1 MIYTTQILIIL
12 LLILLVSSIGFKKYV
27 WFISIGYGFSI
38 SITGLASLI
47 IFKDTQDL
55 GMIIS
60 SIILFLYG
68 IRLSGYLAYR
78 ELKSTS
84 YNNKMKN
91 EISDG
96 SHMTIPL
103 KMMLWTSCGL
113 LYFMMTSPL
122 IYRYINNVQTNTSL
136 IIGIIVML
144 LGIIIEA
151 VADIQKNN
159 SKKINPNTFVSTGL
173 YKIVR
178 CPNYL
183 GELIMWTGVFISG
196 ITALTSIGQYIIAI
210 IGYVGI
216 IYVMFSGARRLEIR
230 QDKNYGKDKKY
241 QEYKKKTP
249 ILLPLIPLYS
259 VKKHKWLV
267 A

>member
-1 MIYTTQILIIL
+1 MIYTTQILILFI
-12 LLILLVSSIGFKKYV
+12 LILLVSSIGFKKYV

-38 SITGLASLI
+38 SITGIASLFL
-47 IFKDTQDL
+47 FKQNQDI

-60 SIILFLYG
+60 SVILFIYG

-84 YNNKMKN
+84 YNKKMKN

-103 KMMLWTSCGL
+103 KMMLWISCGL
-113 LYFMMTSPL
+113 LYFMMTAPL
-122 IYRYINNVQTNTSL
+122 TYRYLNNIKTDSTLN
-136 IIGIIVML
+136 IGIIIML

-159 SKKINPNTFVSTGL
+159 SKKINPSTFASQGL

-196 ITALTSIGQYIIAI
+196 ITALTSIGQWIVSI
-210 IGYVGI
+210 IGYLGI
-216 IYVMFSGARRLEIR
+216 VYVMFSGARRLEIR

-241 QEYKKKTP
+241 QEYKAKTP
-249 ILLPLIPLYS
+249 ILIPLIPLYS
-259 VKKHKWLV
+259 VRKHKWLV
-267 A
+267 G